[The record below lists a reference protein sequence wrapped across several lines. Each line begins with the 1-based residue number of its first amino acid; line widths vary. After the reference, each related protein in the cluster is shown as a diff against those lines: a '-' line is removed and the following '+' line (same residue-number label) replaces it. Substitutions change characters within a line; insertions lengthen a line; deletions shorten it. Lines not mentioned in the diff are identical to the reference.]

1 MSFPIFRAWF
11 MDALDTSIRVP
22 TGNEENLGD
31 ASPRRV
37 ADAVGVGERTRVQR
51 EDVGRNGGGEP
62 DLKSGSEEGMVY
74 LMLGSFE
81 GAINTS
87 FQPC

>member
-1 MSFPIFRAWF
+1 M
-11 MDALDTSIRVP
+11 RVP
-22 TGNEENLGD
+22 IGSEENLGD

-37 ADAVGVGERTRVQR
+37 ADAVGLGERTRVQR
-51 EDVGRNGGGEP
+51 EDMHCDGLRGPDFGSDSGE
-62 DLKSGSEEGMVY
+62 GAEY